1 MKLAADMTI
10 AMMLRECTVPG
21 GQQLRRTLFRDPE
34 TSALLTSINTG
45 LSFPWVNAGPIPP
58 NSQRSQTMNDKD
70 LRQDVLDELDFEP
83 SIDSADIGVTAE
95 NGVVTLSGHV
105 PNYTQ
110 KMAAE
115 RAAWRVKGVKAIA
128 QKIEVRFAGDKKLND
143 DEIAQRALNILA
155 WNASVPRDVVRVK
168 VQNGWVTLS
177 GKVQWN
183 YQRLAAESEV
193 RKLSG
198 VLGVS
203 NDVELDVAVRTA
215 DIRQRILDSLKR
227 HAVVEASRI
236 RIDVKDGGKVEIAGE
251 VDNWDERQAVE
262 RAVWSA
268 PGVRSVEDH
277 VRIS

>member
-1 MKLAADMTI
+1 
-10 AMMLRECTVPG
+10 
-21 GQQLRRTLFRDPE
+21 
-34 TSALLTSINTG
+34 
-45 LSFPWVNAGPIPP
+45 
-58 NSQRSQTMNDKD
+58 MNDKD

-155 WNASVPRDVVRVK
+155 WNASVPRDAVRVK

-236 RIDVKDGGKVEIAGE
+236 RIDVKDGGKVEIAGD

>member
-1 MKLAADMTI
+1 
-10 AMMLRECTVPG
+10 
-21 GQQLRRTLFRDPE
+21 
-34 TSALLTSINTG
+34 
-45 LSFPWVNAGPIPP
+45 
-58 NSQRSQTMNDKD
+58 MNDKD

-83 SIDSADIGVTAE
+83 SIDSADIGVMAE
-95 NGVVTLSGHV
+95 NGVVTLTGHV
-105 PNYTQ
+105 PNYSQ

-115 RAAWRVKGVKAIA
+115 RAVWRVRGVKAIA
-128 QKIEVRFAGDKKLND
+128 QKIEVRFAGDKKVND

-155 WNASVPRDVVRVK
+155 WNGSVPRDAVRVK

-177 GKVQWN
+177 GKVRWN

-203 NDVELDVAVRTA
+203 NDVELEVAVRTVEV
-215 DIRQRILDSLKR
+215 RQRILDALKR
-227 HAVVEASRI
+227 HALVEASRI
-236 RIDVKDGGKVEIAGE
+236 RIDIEDGGKVAIAGE
-251 VDNWDERQAVE
+251 VDNWEERQAVE

-268 PGVRSVEDH
+268 PGVVSVEDH

>member
-1 MKLAADMTI
+1 
-10 AMMLRECTVPG
+10 
-21 GQQLRRTLFRDPE
+21 
-34 TSALLTSINTG
+34 
-45 LSFPWVNAGPIPP
+45 
-58 NSQRSQTMNDKD
+58 MNDRD

-83 SIDSADIGVTAE
+83 SIDSADIGVMAE
-95 NGVVTLSGHV
+95 NGVVTLTGHV
-105 PNYTQ
+105 PNYSQ

-115 RAAWRVKGVKAIA
+115 RAVWRVRGVKAIA
-128 QKIEVRFAGDKKLND
+128 QKIEVRFAGDKKVND

-155 WNASVPRDVVRVK
+155 WNGSVPRDAVRVK

-177 GKVQWN
+177 GKVRWN

-203 NDVELDVAVRTA
+203 NDVELEVAVRTVEV
-215 DIRQRILDSLKR
+215 RQRILDALKR
-227 HAVVEASRI
+227 HALVEASRI
-236 RIDVKDGGKVEIAGE
+236 RIDIEDGGKVAIAGE
-251 VDNWDERQAVE
+251 VDNWEERQAVE

-268 PGVRSVEDH
+268 PGVVSVEDH